1 VGDEVV
7 KSSVVHRNRNPSWRE
22 KFVVELKKGSIQ
34 EGLPVNVVFEVRAC
48 SLPWWNSMR
57 VHDGLDGSTRADF

>member
-1 VGDEVV
+1 MV

-34 EGLPVNVVFEVRAC
+34 EGLPVNVVFEVRAFMARGNDC
-48 SLPWWNSMR
+48 RTL
-57 VHDGLDGSTRADF
+57 GESTRAEF